1 MLRALFA
8 VVVAVSSTSAH
19 AVASYI
25 SEPLSVPVDSPIA
38 LAGLAAAIGL
48 ATLRILK
55 NRSK

>member
-1 MLRALFA
+1 MIRALSA
-8 VVVAVSSTSAH
+8 VIVTVSSTSAH

-48 ATLRILK
+48 ATLRLLK